1 VDSSVAEASPV
12 YRSRDHLQHVEGVV
26 VAVEE
31 DIDRIEDH
39 SEDYRMDFVA
49 LVDEDLDH
57 LGLDVAREVE
67 EVIPH
72 HAILVFQ
79 EQNRMDL
86 YYCMSEVL
94 EENPSRKLDRDSSRL
109 EVFRFQDIEVRI
121 FEAEIDR
128 DLLLASLMK

>member
-57 LGLDVAREVE
+57 LGLDVAREVV
-67 EVIPH
+67 EVILHP
-72 HAILVFQ
+72 AILVFQ

>member
-1 VDSSVAEASPV
+1 VAEASPV

-57 LGLDVAREVE
+57 LGLDVAREVV
-67 EVIPH
+67 EVILHP
-72 HAILVFQ
+72 AILVFQ